1 MGNQNKKMKLE
12 SLLRLARNKAKK
24 HYRLIFIEQNEQK
37 IIEEKEID
45 SDKDIEIKVIFED
58 YSVGSADKKYP
69 HQILSCRE
77 Q

>member
-1 MGNQNKKMKLE
+1 MENQNKKMKLE

-45 SDKDIEIKVIFED
+45 NDKDIEIKVIFED
-58 YSVGSADKKYP
+58 YSIKQENVKDKV
-69 HQILSCRE
+69 
-77 Q
+77 